1 MICYLLLKKSR
12 GLTQRRNKILNYTD
26 LINTVC
32 LSSTV
37 QWHEAQT
44 EVYSLLPSGDLC
56 PCWFILYLK
65 HNIICKS
72 RNGLWSGLHVC
83 LWKEK
88 NEESQGMQFS
98 CKWSILKSILGKKRN
113 HMTHSWLQRHLWN
126 YPYTWSPHTQ
136 YKVEIILE
144 YLYLQQ
150 HCSISL

>member
-1 MICYLLLKKSR
+1 MWFVIYSLKKSR
-12 GLTQRRNKILNYTD
+12 CLKQRRNKILNYTD

-98 CKWSILKSILGKKRN
+98 CKWSKLKSILGKKE
-113 HMTHSWLQRHLWN
+113 T
-126 YPYTWSPHTQ
+126 TWPTPGCKDI
-136 YKVEIILE
+136 YEIIHIPGHHILN
-144 YLYLQQ
+144 
-150 HCSISL
+150 IKWK